1 MITVHGDH
9 GVRVWDFR
17 QGHTLGKARQ
27 HSGAVTAARLAPGGT
42 FVTAS
47 TDGTVRSWPLGPDRR
62 KELELDERSSSVGF
76 VPFVF
81 GFDEGETRLRFWSDE
96 KGTLASADTETG
108 RVDYVGVQAGGG
120 GPLRLLRASGDG
132 GTLLAATAEGEVLVL
147 DVRTGRVLGVLKDL
161 RGCAGQE
168 TNFLA
173 VSHSGSGLLTWCE
186 PNGVEL
192 RRLPDGARV
201 GAPLRLKERPLETA
215 LSDDLK
221 TAWLID
227 GDGVL
232 IADPT
237 RAESRRVEGVAPAY
251 HPRVLGLSADA
262 GRAVLA
268 IQTSRPSDGAAGVGD
283 RAALRVFDGRTGQPL
298 SGLMVPDGLNAAAFS
313 ADGRLVVTCGRRLQS
328 WDAETG
334 MAIGGGVDC
343 GLSEFIHIGPL
354 GGVAFSGTQGSTVG
368 LVNLRPVREPAAAL
382 RRQAEVEGILRLDET
397 TGAVQPLS
405 KEVWEARRREPV
417 AAAPGLALPIA
428 GHDTKY

>member
-1 MITVHGDH
+1 MDEEANQEAARAGRDAVAAPAAQKPDGPEFDAFISYRRSDGAWAAHWLRRNLERTRLPPELERPGRRPLRCYIDVIYRRSTDDFFLNNIVPNLKQSRYLILIATPDALKRRTDGQPNWVGLLRPGEDELITVHGDH

-17 QGHTLGKARQ
+17 RGHTLGKARQ
-27 HSGAVTAARLAPGGT
+27 HS
-42 FVTAS
+42 
-47 TDGTVRSWPLGPDRR
+47 
-62 KELELDERSSSVGF
+62 
-76 VPFVF
+76 
-81 GFDEGETRLRFWSDE
+81 
-96 KGTLASADTETG
+96 
-108 RVDYVGVQAGGG
+108 
-120 GPLRLLRASGDG
+120 
-132 GTLLAATAEGEVLVL
+132 
-147 DVRTGRVLGVLKDL
+147 
-161 RGCAGQE
+161 
-168 TNFLA
+168 
-173 VSHSGSGLLTWCE
+173 
-186 PNGVEL
+186 
-192 RRLPDGARV
+192 
-201 GAPLRLKERPLETA
+201 
-215 LSDDLK
+215 
-221 TAWLID
+221 
-227 GDGVL
+227 
-232 IADPT
+232 
-237 RAESRRVEGVAPAY
+237 
-251 HPRVLGLSADA
+251 
-262 GRAVLA
+262 RAVLA
-268 IQTSRPSDGAAGVGD
+268 IQTSRPSDGAAGVRE